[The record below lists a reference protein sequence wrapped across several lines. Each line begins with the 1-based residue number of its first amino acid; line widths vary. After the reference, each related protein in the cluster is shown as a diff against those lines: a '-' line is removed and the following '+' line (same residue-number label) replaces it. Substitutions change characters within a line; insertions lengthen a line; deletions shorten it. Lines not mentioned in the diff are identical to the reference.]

1 VLLNNWILKKIY
13 IVISIST
20 CLFYNQVNAQF
31 EQRKKINIT
40 DSLYKIE
47 HKSKYQDKYTILMNL
62 GKYYQ
67 YYKGDSAISYFD
79 KAADIARKNN
89 DLIKLYETLSY
100 ISITSRQTIGDY
112 SLSLRSA
119 VESMKIGAK
128 FNYLGVKPTW
138 YQQNLAQTYAG
149 LNNKK
154 LALKYINETWPFSKR
169 SEKDFNSFELSR
181 TYFTIGEID
190 SSFKYI
196 KKNLEYEYSKPFEKR
211 YTTTFIALAD
221 VFKAKRLYDSAIY
234 YYKIAIQLTKL
245 KSAKKDYLEAT
256 SDLADTYFRI
266 LQLDS
271 AIHYGNNV
279 IQYAED
285 YTFKEGVLN
294 TYEVLYQSYKSKK
307 IIDSS
312 YKYLEKYKKL
322 SSELRNS
329 SKINEAQNIALA
341 EVEKLKELEEERQSQ
356 QKKIYLIAFVLI
368 SIAISLYFY
377 GRRRQ
382 SILFQK
388 NEAERK
394 DKELLAAKELQLSL
408 LPKKNPTRADLD
420 IATFIRSS
428 TEVGGDYYD
437 FVTEKDGTIVS
448 ICGDATG
455 HGVASGMMVSVT
467 KAALKGIG
475 IDQPGIT
482 LMQLNN
488 IVKDIDLG
496 KLRMSL
502 NIAKFSSNEVQFSS
516 AAMPPIYLYNAKNNK
531 VEEIQIQSLPL
542 GGLRNIEFDT
552 ISRLFEPGDILLQ
565 LSDGLPE
572 AINSKGEMY
581 DYDRL
586 RSLIQTSC
594 HLSAQEIINVLIQ
607 SVDQW
612 MEGKHNP
619 DDITLVVTKKI

>member
-1 VLLNNWILKKIY
+1 VLKKQITY
-13 IVISIST
+13 IVLT
-20 CLFYNQVNAQF
+20 CLFFTQVHAQF
-31 EQRKKINIT
+31 EKRKKININ
-40 DSLYKIE
+40 DSSIKIDQ
-47 HKSKYQDKYTILMNL
+47 SKKYIDKYSILMNL
-62 GKYYQ
+62 GRYYQ
-67 YYKGDSAISYFD
+67 YYKGDSAILFFD

-89 DLIKLYETLSY
+89 DAVKLYETLSY
-100 ISITSRQTIGDY
+100 ISITARQTLGDY
-112 SLSLRSA
+112 PLSLRSA
-119 VESMKIGAK
+119 IESMKVGAK
-128 FNYLGVKPTW
+128 INYQGVKAYW

-154 LALKYINETWPFSKR
+154 LALKYINEAWPIELRSK
-169 SEKDFNSFELSR
+169 KDFNSFELSR
-181 TYFTIGEID
+181 TYFSIREID

-196 KKNLEYEYSKPFEKR
+196 KKSLDFEYAKPFEKW
-211 YTTTFIALAD
+211 YSTAFIAIAD
-221 VFKAKRLYDSAIY
+221 VFKAKGSYDSAIY

-256 SDLADTYFRI
+256 SNLSDTYFRI

-285 YTFKEGVLN
+285 FTFKEGVLN

-312 YKYLEKYKKL
+312 YKYLEKYKQL

-329 SKINEAQNIALA
+329 FKINEAQNIALT
-341 EVEKLKELEEERQSQ
+341 EVEKLKELEEQRQSQ
-356 QKKIYLIAFVLI
+356 QKKLYLIALVLI
-368 SIAISLYFY
+368 SIAIGIYFY

-382 SILFQK
+382 KILIQK
-388 NEAERK
+388 NEVERK
-394 DKELLAAKELQLSL
+394 DKELQAAKDLQTSL
-408 LPKKNPTRADLD
+408 LPKVNPKRDDLD

-437 FVTEKDGTIVS
+437 FVMEKDGTIVS

-475 IDQPGIT
+475 IESPNIT
-482 LMQLNN
+482 LQQLNN

-502 NIAKFSSNEVQFSS
+502 NIVKISSGQIELSS
-516 AAMPPIYLYNAKNNK
+516 AAMPPIYLFKAINK
-531 VEEIQIQSLPL
+531 VVEEIQIQSLPL
-542 GGLRNIEFDT
+542 GGLRNIEFDS
-552 ISRLFEPGDILLQ
+552 ISRTFESGDVLIQ

-572 AINSKGEMY
+572 APNAKGEMY
-581 DYDRL
+581 DYEKL
-586 RSLIQTSC
+586 KSLILSSC
-594 HLSAQEIINVLIQ
+594 HLSAQEIINVLMQ

-612 MEGKHNP
+612 LEGKHNP
-619 DDITLVVTKKI
+619 DDITIVITKKK

>member
-1 VLLNNWILKKIY
+1 MKKHFIFIL
-13 IVISIST
+13 ST

-31 EQRKKINIT
+31 EQRKKINVK
-40 DSLYKIE
+40 DSLNKIE

-67 YYKGDSAISYFD
+67 YYKGDSAISYFN

-119 VESMKIGAK
+119 IESMKIGAK
-128 FNYLGVKPTW
+128 FNYIGVKSYW

-169 SEKDFNSFELSR
+169 SENDFNSFELSR
-181 TYFTIGEID
+181 TYFSIGEID

-196 KKNLEYEYSKPFEKR
+196 KKSLAFEYAKPFEKR
-211 YTTTFIALAD
+211 YTTAFIALAD
-221 VFKAKRLYDSAIY
+221 VFKAKGLYDSAIY
-234 YYKIAIQLTKL
+234 NYKIAIQLTII

-256 SDLADTYFRI
+256 SNLADTYFRI
-266 LQLDS
+266 HQLDS

-285 YTFKEGVLN
+285 FTFKEGVLN
-294 TYEVLYQSYKSKK
+294 TYEVLYQSYKAQK

-312 YKYLEKYKKL
+312 YKYLEKYKQL

-329 SKINEAQNIALA
+329 SKLNEAQNIALA

-356 QKKIYLIAFVLI
+356 QKKLYLIAFVLI
-368 SIAISLYFY
+368 TIAIGVYVNEK
-377 GRRRQ
+377 RK
-382 SILFQK
+382 QK
-388 NEAERK
+388 VLLRKSEADRK
-394 DKELLAAKELQLSL
+394 DKELQAAKDLQLSL
-408 LPKKNPTRADLD
+408 LPKKNPNRADLD

-437 FVTEKDGTIVS
+437 FVMEKNGTIVS

-475 IDQPGIT
+475 IDQPGNT
-482 LMQLNN
+482 LKQLNN

-502 NIAKFSSNEVQFSS
+502 NIAIITSNQIQFSS
-516 AAMPPIYLYNAKNNK
+516 AAMPPIYLFKAINK
-531 VEEIQIQSLPL
+531 EVEEIQIQSLPL
-542 GGLRNIEFDT
+542 GGLRNIEFET
-552 ISRLFEPGDILLQ
+552 IGRLFEPGDVLIQ

-572 AINSKGEMY
+572 APNSKGEMY
-581 DYDRL
+581 DYERL
-586 RSLIQTSC
+586 KSLIQDSC

-619 DDITLVVTKKI
+619 DDITIVITKKK